1 MTRVQTLSAHGLAL
15 STISLAELYEGV
27 AFSSNPQGNESALH
41 DFLRGVTVLGVDED
55 TCKLFGQQRGRLRR
69 LGKSVGDFDLLIGT
83 TGLRYGLTV
92 LTNNRRHFEL
102 IEGLTIES
110 L

>member
-1 MTRVQTLSAHGLAL
+1 MTL
-15 STISLAELYEGV
+15 
-27 AFSSNPQGNESALH
+27 
-41 DFLRGVTVLGVDED
+41 LGIDED
-55 TCKLFGQQRGRLRR
+55 TCKIFGQQRGRLRQM
-69 LGKSVGDFDLLIGT
+69 GKPVGDFDLLIGA